1 MMNTTHE
8 HTGCPEYTKSLSSR
22 RTFLKGLGVVS
33 AGGVM
38 ATMHGTVFSQTAFAS
53 SGVADNVMVV
63 LSLRGGVDGM
73 SLVVPYGDK
82 GYLKARPTIAVPESQ
97 LLQKDAMFG
106 LHPGFAP
113 LENMWKGG
121 QMAAVQAVGLPVP
134 NRSHFSA
141 TEEVEEAAPGSGER
155 VGWLN
160 RMVGM
165 TDPDLL
171 FAAVQVGNGVPE
183 TEIYGPQPT
192 LCALDIQKIDVYGPQ
207 NAMTQRR
214 AALDIT
220 WDQAPGLLGQAARD
234 GLETADDWAP
244 VRNQPTAPQNGAT
257 YPTTDLGD
265 ALAQSARLIR
275 ANVGAEVITVDHGSW
290 DMHTDLGTL
299 DWGDMRTMVGDL
311 ASSVAAFFTDL
322 GALGSTVTVVTI
334 SEFGR
339 RVQENGDAGLDHGFG
354 NVMLL
359 LGGGVKGGQ
368 VYGKWPGLGTKF
380 LKDGDLNVTND
391 YRSVL
396 SEIVKTRFTGVN
408 MSTLFPGFTPS
419 PIGVMQGA

>member
-1 MMNTTHE
+1 MKILRGHN
-8 HTGCPEYTKSLSSR
+8 GCPEYDKSLSTR

-38 ATMHGTVFSQTAFAS
+38 STMHGTVFRQAAFAS

-73 SLVVPYGDK
+73 SLVVPYGDTN
-82 GYLKARPTIAVPESQ
+82 YHKARPTIAVPESQ
-97 LLQKDAMFG
+97 LLQKDALFG
-106 LHPGFAP
+106 LHPEFAP
-113 LENMWKGG
+113 LQSMWQHG

-141 TEEVEEAAPGSGER
+141 TEEVEEADPGSGAR

-165 TDPDLL
+165 TEPDLIY
-171 FAAVQVGNGVPE
+171 AAVEVGNGVPE

-192 LCALDIQKIDVYGPQ
+192 LCALDIDKIDVYGPH
-207 NAMTQRR
+207 NAMAQRR
-214 AALDIT
+214 EALDIT
-220 WDQAPGLLGQAARD
+220 WGSAPGLLGQAARD
-234 GLETADDWAP
+234 GLQTADEWAP
-244 VRNQPTAPQNGAT
+244 VRQQSSNPQHDAK
-257 YPTTDLGD
+257 YPNTDLGD

-299 DWGDMRTMVGDL
+299 DWGEMRTMVKDL
-311 ASSVAAFFTDL
+311 AESVAAFFVDL
-322 GALGSTVTVVTI
+322 GDLGSSVTLVTI

-354 NVMLL
+354 NAMLL
-359 LGGGVKGGQ
+359 LGAGVKGGR
-368 VYGKWPGLGTKF
+368 VYGTWPGLDSSS

-396 SEIVKTRFTGVN
+396 SEIVMTRFAGVD
-408 MSTLFPGFTPS
+408 MSTLFPGFS
-419 PIGVMQGA
+419 PDRIGVMKGA